1 MPELPEV
8 ETFRQRLLRGQN
20 GSPSI
25 LGKKI
30 SGSSLLWEKTHAE
43 PTPTEFAQQLP
54 GQYVTGI
61 GRRGKYLLVHLSL
74 HTLIFHLRM
83 SGEIII
89 ESQLEPIQK
98 HYRLLIDFEDGD
110 RLAFNNIRKFGR
122 VWLVLDPHSIVGKL
136 GPEPLDDQFSPADL
150 HALLHSR
157 NRQLKYFLLDQ
168 EIIAG
173 LGNIYT
179 DESLHLAR
187 LHPKRISS
195 TLTESESRKLWECI
209 RQVLTTGIKN
219 QGSSID
225 WMYRGGDYQR
235 LLNVYNLEGK
245 PCKTCGT
252 PIKKTRVAQR
262 GTYYCPHCQPVTN
275 S

>member
-8 ETFRQRLLRGQN
+8 ETFRQRLLRGKP

-30 SGSSLLWEKTHAE
+30 SGSTLLWEKTLAE
-43 PTPTEFAQQLP
+43 PAPEEFAQQIS

-61 GRRGKYLLVHLSL
+61 GRRGKYLLIHLSL
-74 HTLIFHLRM
+74 HTLILHLRM

-89 ESQLEPIQK
+89 ESQLEPVGK
-98 HYRLLIDFEDGD
+98 HYRLLLEFEDGD

-122 VWLVLDPHSIVGKL
+122 AWLVLDPQSVVGKL
-136 GPEPLDDQFSPADL
+136 GPEPLDDHFSPDDL
-150 HALLHSR
+150 HSLLHSR
-157 NRQLKYFLLDQ
+157 SRQLKYFLLDQ

-195 TLTESESRKLWECI
+195 SLTVAESRKLWECI
-209 RQVLTTGIKN
+209 RQVLKTGIKN
-219 QGSSID
+219 QGASID

-235 LLNVYNLEGK
+235 LLNVYNLEGE

-252 PIKKTRVAQR
+252 AIIKTRIAQR
-262 GTYYCPHCQPVTN
+262 STYYCPHCQPV
-275 S
+275 SSS